1 MDSEAAEGHD
11 DIMNE
16 RDEKTTGTSGVLL
29 AMTPDP
35 EVVHVDH
42 TLVEAAARMRD
53 CDVGL
58 MFAVDGDQ
66 LVGTVTDRDIC
77 CRAVAGALDSAK
89 ATVLQV
95 MTRHIVFCRADEDIE
110 AALAT
115 MERESVRRL
124 AVLNDEDELVGV
136 VSLSDV
142 ANMHPRSGAVGRS
155 LERIARPTPAEKR
168 PRRGIPTGGRA
179 VPPPAGELESYAA
192 RPRLPRG
199 SRARRS
205 VANGG

>member
-1 MDSEAAEGHD
+1 
-11 DIMNE
+11 MNE
-16 RDEKTTGTSGVLL
+16 RKPRMDEMLHVAA

-42 TLVEAAARMRD
+42 TLVETAARMRD
-53 CDVGL
+53 RDVGL

-66 LVGTVTDRDIC
+66 LVGVLTDRDIC
-77 CRAVAGALDSAK
+77 CRAVAGALDPAK
-89 ATVLQV
+89 ATVLQA
-95 MTRHIVFCRADEDIE
+95 MTRHIVFCRTDEDIE
-110 AALAT
+110 AALET
-115 MERESVRRL
+115 MERENVRRL

-142 ANMHPRSGAVGRS
+142 ANMHPRSGTVGRS
-155 LERIARPTPAEKR
+155 LRRIARPTPAEKR
-168 PRRGIPTGGRA
+168 PRHGIPTGGRA

-205 VANGG
+205 VANGT